1 MNFFIIFFFRFLVR
15 VTYLEIYN
23 EEVRDLLGSKG
34 HNKQSLEVKERPDI
48 GVFVK
53 DLTGYVVHNA
63 DELERVMQMG
73 NKNRAVGATAMNTE
87 SSRSHA
93 IFSITVESSTLGADG
108 NQHVKMGK
116 LHLVDLAVSYNSSE
130 AFLVKLSTL
139 KELHTTIK
147 NPYFWRTL
155 FNFVNWYFC

>member
-1 MNFFIIFFFRFLVR
+1 MR

-23 EEVRDLLGSKG
+23 EEVRDLLGSKS

-63 DELERVMQMG
+63 DELEKVMQLG
-73 NKNRAVGATAMNTE
+73 NKNRSIGATAMNIE

-93 IFSITVESSTLGADG
+93 IFSITVESSTLGSDG
-108 NQHVKMGK
+108 AQHVKMGK
-116 LHLVDLAVSYNSSE
+116 LHLVDLAVCI
-130 AFLVKLSTL
+130 KTL
-139 KELHTTIK
+139 LI
-147 NPYFWRTL
+147 L
-155 FNFVNWYFC
+155 